1 MVSLLTLDEQ
11 ALFFD
16 FTLSSFTKMAFS
28 QDVGS
33 LTLDTRPPVPFAAAF
48 DFAQS
53 QMARRFN
60 NPFWRITERWTE
72 GGKRMK
78 EASQILD
85 DFAFGIIKQREA
97 EGLGNF
103 TAENKKEAGNT
114 DLLSLYMCVCS
125 RISTTVGE
133 TDDMDGG

>member
-1 MVSLLTLDEQ
+1 
-11 ALFFD
+11 
-16 FTLSSFTKMAFS
+16 MAFS

-60 NPFWRITERWTE
+60 NPFWRITEPYTKA
-72 GGKRMK
+72 GKQMK
-78 EASQILD
+78 EASRVLD

-114 DLLSLYMCVCS
+114 DLLSLYMCVDS
-125 RISTTVGE
+125 LASSSVGY
-133 TDDMDGG
+133 TDDVYVE